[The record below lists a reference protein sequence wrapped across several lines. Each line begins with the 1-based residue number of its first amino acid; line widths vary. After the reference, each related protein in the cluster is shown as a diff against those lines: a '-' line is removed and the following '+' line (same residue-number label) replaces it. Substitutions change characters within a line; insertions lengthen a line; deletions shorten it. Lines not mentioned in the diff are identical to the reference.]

1 MFKYK
6 TVQMRLIE
14 EEQKNADLTAQLIE
28 ANARQAKTDADLE
41 YVAMMTDVDLEE
53 GDDEDEQEV

>member
-14 EEQKNADLTAQLIE
+14 EEQKNAALTAQLIE
-28 ANARQAKTDADLE
+28 ANARQAKSNADLE

-53 GDDEDEQEV
+53 GDEDEQEI

>member
-14 EEQKNADLTAQLIE
+14 EEQKNAALNAQLIE
-28 ANARQAKTDADLE
+28 AKAKQAKTDADME
-41 YVAMMTDVDLEE
+41 YIAMMTDVDLEE
-53 GDDEDEQEV
+53 GDEDEQEI

>member
-14 EEQKNADLTAQLIE
+14 EEQKNAALTAQLIE
-28 ANARQAKTDADLE
+28 ANDRQAKTNADLE

-53 GDDEDEQEV
+53 GDEDEQEI

>member
-14 EEQKNADLTAQLIE
+14 EEQKNAALTAQLVKVDTE
-28 ANARQAKTDADLE
+28 QTKAKADLT
-41 YVAMMTDVDLEE
+41 YIAMMTNVDLEE
-53 GDDEDEQEV
+53 GEEDE